1 MKTAQKTFL
10 GLCLLLVGG
19 TVAHAQQ
26 PQPITNP
33 PITPWLNLYR
43 GGGSISNNYNTLVG
57 PEFAMRS
64 GIGQAQQQAST
75 NQQAIA
81 DLQPKGPLTTGHQAG
96 FMTHTMYFQTVRGT
110 GGAGAGGAGGF
121 GTFSGR

>member
-1 MKTAQKTFL
+1 MKTAQRTLL
-10 GLCLLLVGG
+10 GLCLLLVGS
-19 TVAHAQQ
+19 TMAHAQQ
-26 PQPITNP
+26 PLPITNP

-57 PEFAMRS
+57 PEFSMRS

-81 DLQPKGPLTTGHQAG
+81 DLQQAKGPVTTGHMAG
-96 FMTHTMYFQTVRGT
+96 FMTQRSYFQTIGTT
-110 GGAGAGGAGGF
+110 GGGSTGGGF
-121 GTFSGR
+121 GTMTGR